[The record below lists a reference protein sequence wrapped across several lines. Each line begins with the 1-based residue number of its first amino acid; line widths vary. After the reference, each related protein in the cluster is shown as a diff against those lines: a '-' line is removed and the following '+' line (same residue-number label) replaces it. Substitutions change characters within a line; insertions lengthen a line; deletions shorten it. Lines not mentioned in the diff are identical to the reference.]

1 MSTVKVRVPASTS
14 NLGPGFDCLGLALE
28 LYNQVSVEPAA
39 ETLASPFMAAAAQAF
54 FTASGAMPFPFR
66 VEVRGDVPS
75 ARGLGSS
82 VTVRLGVLMALNRL
96 CGETLDQQRLFEL
109 SARLEGHPD
118 NAAAA
123 CFGGFTVVQKRQGRL
138 GQVLRYDVDPALKVV
153 LCVPDF
159 EIQTAE
165 ARKVLPATY
174 RREEVVDNLAGV
186 ATVVAAFVSR
196 NYRILR
202 GAFADQLHQP
212 YRQRLIPFLPEVIAA
227 GVEAGALGGF
237 LSGSGSTIAC
247 LTVAREQEVAEAMLA
262 ATPGRAAS
270 TRTVGIDNAGAKLSD
285 R

>member
-1 MSTVKVRVPASTS
+1 MVRVRVPASTS

-28 LYNQVSVEPAA
+28 LYNEVSVEPAA
-39 ETLASPFMAAAAQAF
+39 ETLASPFMAEAALAF
-54 FTASGAMPFPFR
+54 FSASGAMPFPFR
-66 VEVRGDVPS
+66 VAVRGDVPL

-96 CGETLDQQRLFEL
+96 CGETLDRERLFEL

-159 EIQTAE
+159 EIQTTE
-165 ARKVLPATY
+165 ARKVLPSTY
-174 RREEVVDNLAGV
+174 RREEVIDNLAGT
-186 ATVVAAFVSR
+186 AAVVAGFVSR
-196 NYRILR
+196 NYRVLR
-202 GAFADQLHQP
+202 GAFTDQLHQP
-212 YRQRLIPFLPEVIAA
+212 YRQALIPFLPDVIAA
-227 GVEAGALGGF
+227 GVGAGALGGF

-247 LTVAREQEVAEAMLA
+247 LTLAREQEVAEAMRA
-262 ATPGRAAS
+262 ATPEGAAL
-270 TRTVGIDNAGAKLSD
+270 TRTVGVDNAGAKFAD
-285 R
+285 G

>member
-1 MSTVKVRVPASTS
+1 MPMVRVRVPASTS

-28 LYNQVSVEPAA
+28 LYNEVSVEPAA
-39 ETLASPFMAAAAQAF
+39 ETLASPFMEAAAQAF
-54 FTASGAMPFPFR
+54 FAASGAMPFPFR

-109 SARLEGHPD
+109 GARLEGHPD

-123 CFGGFTVVQKRQGRL
+123 CFGGFTVVQKRGGHL
-138 GQVLRYDVDPALKVV
+138 SQVLRYDVDPALKVV

-165 ARKVLPATY
+165 ARKVLPSTY
-174 RREEVVDNLAGV
+174 RREEVIDNLAGT
-186 ATVVAAFVSR
+186 AAVVAAFVSR

-202 GAFADQLHQP
+202 GAFTDQLHQP
-212 YRQRLIPFLPEVIAA
+212 YRQTLIPFLPEVIAA
-227 GVEAGALGGF
+227 GVKAGALGGF

-247 LTVAREQEVAEAMLA
+247 LTLTREREVAEAMLA
-262 ATPGRAAS
+262 ATPGRAAF
-270 TRTVGIDNAGAKLSD
+270 TCTVGVDNAGAKLTNG
-285 R
+285 

>member
-1 MSTVKVRVPASTS
+1 MV
-14 NLGPGFDCLGLALE
+14 
-28 LYNQVSVEPAA
+28 
-39 ETLASPFMAAAAQAF
+39 ASPFMAAAAQAF
-54 FTASGAMPFPFR
+54 FAASGAMPFPFR

-96 CGETLDQQRLFEL
+96 CGETLDKQRLFEL

-123 CFGGFTVVQKRQGRL
+123 CFGGFTVVRKRQDRL

-165 ARKVLPATY
+165 ARKVLPSSY
-174 RREEVVDNLAGV
+174 RRGEVVDNLAGV
-186 ATVVAAFVSR
+186 ANVVAAFVSR
-196 NYRILR
+196 NYRVLP
-202 GAFADQLHQP
+202 GAFADRLHQP
-212 YRQRLIPFLPEVIAA
+212 YRQALIPFLPEVIAA

-237 LSGSGSTIAC
+237 LSGSGSTVAC
-247 LTVAREQEVAEAMLA
+247 LTLAREQEVAEAMLA
-262 ATPGRAAS
+262 ATPGRAAF
-270 TRTVGIDNAGAKLSD
+270 TRAVGVDNAGAKLSD
-285 R
+285 G